1 MIRIN
6 LMGGRR
12 LGRRFAGHP
21 LVSGLL
27 TFVLVILVTIGFFR
41 LLRTPGPALLPEV
54 TSPAKTGEVKTEG
67 VSAEKGA
74 DLEQGQSVSSSPR
87 SQTTGLDTIEDVGAA
102 SSAGLDE
109 GTEQAAASAPGAVAT
124 ADTGREE
131 LSSVSLMARMQE
143 ILPPLVWFSSLR
155 ADWGGEYA
163 LEGFA
168 FSAQRAREF
177 VAKLSSMSTLCGTP
191 GPITAEADS
200 YGRLVYHFTVCGTTG
215 RGGPEGRLS
224 RAVISEKEFAALPD
238 LLLSEGRQNGL
249 SFPRSVVWEERRGSE
264 KRGSLLASGGYD
276 QVVVWLLALEK
287 RGVGRY
293 LTSFSVSPA
302 PGPGPADNTLFSGTI
317 DVTVQ

>member
-21 LVSGLL
+21 LLSGLL
-27 TFVLVILVTIGFFR
+27 KFVLVILVTIGFFR
-41 LLRTPGPALLPEV
+41 LLRTPGPVPLPEV
-54 TSPAKTGEVKTEG
+54 TSPILAEG
-67 VSAEKGA
+67 VRAEKGA
-74 DLEQGQSVSSSPR
+74 DLEEGQSSPSLPTPQTAGRDTIGDAGDVPYASQEPGMEHASSSPA
-87 SQTTGLDTIEDVGAA
+87 SGPGAA
-102 SSAGLDE
+102 
-109 GTEQAAASAPGAVAT
+109 AT

-155 ADWGGEYA
+155 ADSGGEYT

-168 FSAQRAREF
+168 FSSQRAREF

-215 RGGPEGRLS
+215 RGGPERRLS
-224 RAVISEKEFAALPD
+224 RAVIPEKEFEALPD

-249 SFPRSVVWEERRGSE
+249 SFPSSVVWEESRGSE
-264 KRGSLLASGGYD
+264 KRGSLQASGGYD
-276 QVVVWLLALEK
+276 QVVVWLLALET

-293 LTSFSVSPA
+293 LTSFSISPA
-302 PGPGPADNTLFSGTI
+302 PGSGPADITLFSGTI